1 MLEGWTQDPFS
12 SIDHHTV
19 VSLEGVEL
27 GELTA
32 NGSGPYGGVFE
43 IPPGVLVD
51 GTNLVTVEAVEL
63 DISDVVFLDGIV
75 LRYRRGHQA
84 ASDRLR
90 FSLDAT
96 GTHRVDGDLIL
107 ETEGAEAEGGNEFHE
122 KLLID
127 RETLAEHRGATG
139 IERFGTID
147 HAKVAEPCLAAS
159 GVEVAQYPR
168 QTPAE

>member
-1 MLEGWTQDPFS
+1 MDQGQVDTLQAQALQALAQAGKHPATAE
-12 SIDHHTV
+12 V
-19 VSLEGVEL
+19 L
-27 GELTA
+27 GPHLGGDEQLITRHA
-32 NGSGPYGGVFE
+32 AVGNGLADLG
-43 IPPGVLVD
+43 LVAV
-51 GTNLVTVEAVEL
+51 NL
-63 DISDVVFLDGIV
+63 
-75 LRYRRGHQA
+75 RRVDMPVAQ
-84 ASDRLR
+84 LQ
-90 FSLDAT
+90 T

-127 RETLAEHRGATG
+127 RETPAAHRGATG

-168 QTPAE
+168 QTPA